1 MSEGGVEF
9 GEVSSIY
16 RLERDKHGELA
27 KIPADFFQR
36 LREHVVELRRQAGVE
51 ESQSPGSKKA
61 MMLIEDVKKLA
72 TMADHIIDC
81 RERKLVLLAQAR
93 ADLSKKNVTP
103 AEREFVEALVKALDG
118 HKARLEGRRA
128 HGERCAAAE
137 EPTKHGEP
145 SVAPAE
151 PHAHAA
157 VEAAGM
163 TVLQVVED
171 VGEFATAERDYNLK
185 KADVVSLPRAFAS
198 VLIQQGKARELV
210 VSQ

>member
-137 EPTKHGEP
+137 EPTKHGWWSANNGLWREVGARQLIFYTP
-145 SVAPAE
+145 GVFGGIPCMQV
-151 PHAHAA
+151 PNLLGRLRHAGH
-157 VEAAGM
+157 
-163 TVLQVVED
+163 
-171 VGEFATAERDYNLK
+171 
-185 KADVVSLPRAFAS
+185 
-198 VLIQQGKARELV
+198 
-210 VSQ
+210 